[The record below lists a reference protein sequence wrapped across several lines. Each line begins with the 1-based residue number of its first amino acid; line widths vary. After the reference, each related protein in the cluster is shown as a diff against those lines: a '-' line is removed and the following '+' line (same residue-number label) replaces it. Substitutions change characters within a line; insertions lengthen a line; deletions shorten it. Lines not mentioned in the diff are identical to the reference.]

1 MKRNTLLSLVA
12 LGLLAGCGDQTLV
25 AGLFL
30 NTPAITINNPG
41 TPPGVDAGPVTVGPY
56 SVLLGFVVS
65 INTSDLT
72 NLSSADIAPVSGVVA
87 TLNFESCI
95 ALPDGGAIV
104 DAGDCIVSGQGGTD
118 RILPIPAA
126 GQAAD
131 AGFTSSDGGTDN
143 GHDGGSQDVT
153 GGLYELLSTD
163 NPDLTFETGVTYAMI
178 LKAPNG
184 DSFGARFK
192 PGPPAHM
199 VEFANKSNPLVR
211 SSSETSPLII
221 TRDDAQVN
229 GQYLPAALLIGR
241 IDPNN
246 FSSIPEIVFKT
257 FDYSDPKTLALFVLS
272 DQTYRVDHFTVDPSV
287 FSAPGYYVV
296 TMISISEG
304 PASANAFIGSV
315 ALAGSGDSGLVIVH

>member
-1 MKRNTLLSLVA
+1 MKRNTVLCLA
-12 LGLLAGCGDQTLV
+12 TMGLLAGCGDQTMV

-41 TPPGVDAGPVTVGPY
+41 NTPGVDAGPVTVGPY
-56 SVLLGFVVS
+56 SVLIGFVVS
-65 INTSDLT
+65 INTSDIT
-72 NLSSADIAPVSGVVA
+72 NISAADIAPVSGVLA
-87 TLNFESCI
+87 TLNFESCL
-95 ALPDGGAIV
+95 ALPDGGAVV
-104 DAGDCIVSGQGGTD
+104 DAGNCIASGHGGTD

-131 AGFTSSDGGTDN
+131 AGFTTSDGGT
-143 GHDGGSQDVT
+143 GSGRDGGSQDVT

-163 NPDLTFETGVTYAMI
+163 NHDLTFETGVTYAMI
-178 LKAPNG
+178 LRVPDG

-211 SSSETSPLII
+211 SAADTSPLII
-221 TRDDAQVN
+221 TRDDAKVD

-241 IDPNN
+241 IDPNSL
-246 FSSIPEIVFKT
+246 SSVPEIVFKT

-272 DQTYRVDHFTVDPSV
+272 DQPYRVDHFTVDPSV
-287 FSAPGYYVV
+287 FSASGYYVV

-315 ALAGSGDSGLVIVH
+315 ALSGSGDSGLVIVK